1 MKYFFRIGFLFLITL
16 IIACQSADK
25 PVPSVIEKIVLPKP
39 FKNAERIEVRPGL
52 IFDVFSWSRGADS
65 LNAILILRSDSSRNN
80 ATVHN
85 FEIDGKFVET
95 FNTDMD
101 TDGNPEIIIS
111 TKSNNKYNPAEIY
124 CFEYSGTEPDKI
136 RFPDLT
142 SKTKNQ
148 YKGNDKFYIK
158 DGKLMREFDL
168 FEDMKNEN
176 AKPVERK
183 VIQYSIR
190 GNSFDLT
197 EIENKK

>member
-1 MKYFFRIGFLFLITL
+1 MKAFFKIVFLSLATVIV
-16 IIACQSADK
+16 ACQAEDK
-25 PVPSVIEKIVLPKP
+25 PRQSIIEKIVLPKP

-65 LNAILILRSDSSRNN
+65 LNAVLILRSDTVRNN

-85 FEIDGKFVET
+85 FEIDGRFVET

-101 TDGNPEIIIS
+101 TDGNPEIIIF
-111 TKSNNKYNPAEIY
+111 TKANKKYNPADMY

-142 SKTKNQ
+142 SKTKGQ

-158 DGKLMREFDL
+158 DGKLIREFDL
-168 FEDMKNEN
+168 FEDMNNEK

-183 VIQYSIR
+183 IIQYTLR

-197 EIENKK
+197 EIKDKK